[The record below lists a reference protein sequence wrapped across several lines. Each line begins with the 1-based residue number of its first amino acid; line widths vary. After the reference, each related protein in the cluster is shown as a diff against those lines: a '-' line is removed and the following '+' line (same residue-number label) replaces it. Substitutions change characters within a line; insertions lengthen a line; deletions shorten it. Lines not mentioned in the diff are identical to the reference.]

1 MPNHCENWIRMT
13 GSKEAFDVVRS
24 KPFSLLEWISI
35 PGEIGGDSSDW
46 VLANWGT
53 RWIAKFN
60 ATEDDWHVELKEV
73 DGCLES
79 FFESAWA
86 PPIPFYNFL
95 VKTIPGLQIEYEYSE
110 WGIGFCGYGK
120 GGEEPIH
127 YSYHE
132 DLHELPLIRAERE
145 WKMDLWNPHEELA
158 KPKVF
163 TVGS

>member
-1 MPNHCENWIRMT
+1 MPNECENWVRIT
-13 GSKEAFDVVRS
+13 GSNEALEAIRV
-24 KPFSLLEWISI
+24 KPFTLMEWI
-35 PGEIGGDSSDW
+35 PKPTEDTADW
-46 VLANWGT
+46 VLENWGT

-60 ATEDDWHVELKEV
+60 AKEDDWNVELKEV
-73 DGCLES
+73 EGGLEA

-95 VKTIPGLQIEYEYSE
+95 VKTIPDLQIEYEYSE

-132 DLHELPLIRAERE
+132 NLHELPLIRAERE
-145 WKMDLWNPHEELA
+145 WKMDLWNPHEELCCN
-158 KPKVF
+158 KVK
-163 TVGS
+163 

>member
-1 MPNHCENWIRMT
+1 MPNHCENWVRLT
-13 GSKEAFDVVRS
+13 GSLETIRS
-24 KPFSLLEWISI
+24 KQFTLMEWI
-35 PGEIGGDSSDW
+35 PKPEKEENCDSDW
-46 VLANWGT
+46 VLENWGT

-60 ATEDDWHVELKEV
+60 ATEDNWYVELKEV
-73 DGCLES
+73 NGGLEA

-95 VKTIPGLQIEYEYSE
+95 VKTIPDLVIQYEYSE
-110 WGIGFCGYGK
+110 WEIGFCGYGK

-145 WKMDLWNPHEELA
+145 WKMDLWNPHEEVSEA
-158 KPKVF
+158 
-163 TVGS
+163 